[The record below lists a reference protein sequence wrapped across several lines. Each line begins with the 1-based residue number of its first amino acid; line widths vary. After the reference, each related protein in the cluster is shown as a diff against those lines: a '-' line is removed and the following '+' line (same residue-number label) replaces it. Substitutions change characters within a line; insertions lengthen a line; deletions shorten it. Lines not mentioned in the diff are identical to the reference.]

1 MKTLV
6 ASRADEI
13 RKARD
18 EWDAEKARRDAIH
31 DEQDASYRQAERAIT
46 KAIEDKIASGLASF
60 NLLEFDVYV
69 EPYGR
74 YGGPGVS
81 LRVDCNQQKVHDPSS
96 ALSWDYKAY
105 ITSDGEVVKESSSWS
120 GLEACTEEAMASL
133 KQTVAAL
140 EFLNSIDYAQL
151 LNVETPNP
159 KDFFTED
166 AYMVESRPDFESQL
180 LEAELE
186 EAIGQRVLFLG
197 NPLPND
203 EYYAGYQNIFYVIL
217 GETLKQYKIG
227 RIDRWTFDK
236 LIEGGATEEQ
246 LFETITKSYN
256 VQRVRKDRLLSALGK
271 HPRKIDLEAYMTEMQ
286 NQEA

>member
-18 EWDAEKARRDAIH
+18 EWDAEKARRSLIY
-31 DEQDASYRQAERAIT
+31 DEQDAAYRQAERAIT
-46 KAIEDKIASGLASF
+46 KAIEDKITSGLASF
-60 NLLEFDVYV
+60 NLLEFDVDV
-69 EPYGR
+69 SPYGR

-105 ITSDGEVVKESSSWS
+105 ITSDGEVGKESSSWS

-151 LNVETPNP
+151 LNVKTPSRE
-159 KDFFTED
+159 DFFTED
-166 AYMVESRPDFESQL
+166 AYMREARPDFESQL
-180 LEAELE
+180 QEAELE
-186 EAIGQRVLFLG
+186 EAVGQQVLFLG
-197 NPLPND
+197 TSLPND
-203 EYYAGYQNIFYVIL
+203 EYHNRYQKIFYIIL
-217 GETLKQYKIG
+217 GETPKQYKIG
-227 RIDRWTFDK
+227 RVDKWYFDQ
-236 LIEGGATEEQ
+236 LIQGGATEEQ

-271 HPRKIDLEAYMTEMQ
+271 HPRKIDLEAYMAEIQ